1 MSESHFDTPVRF
13 AAGRRRALQ
22 HLTALGLFAS
32 GGLPAAS
39 LAQNYPSRPV
49 RLMVGF
55 SPGAATDA
63 FARIVAKRLSAMLGQ
78 QFIVDNRPGAATR
91 IAMDD
96 VQKSTADGYMLGFAT
111 AVTAAFPLLFK
122 GLSFDPGRNFTPVAM
137 LGRAPMFLVVRSNLG
152 VNTYQEFVNYA
163 RKKGSLAFGHQGKG
177 SNPHL
182 AGLALAKSAGFH
194 VVDVPY
200 RGGGPLSLALGAG
213 EVDFAM
219 IEYAGV
225 RPMLERGAVKLLL
238 VTEPDRSPNQP
249 KVPAGREVGMPAD
262 AEGLAPWFML
272 IAPPGTPE
280 STVKVLGSS
289 VKKLLALPDVHKE
302 LLGIGIVPHY
312 ADTKETAKFFLSQ
325 RKRIVTLA
333 HDLNLSLSTS

>member
-1 MSESHFDTPVRF
+1 MSQNHFDVE
-13 AAGRRRALQ
+13 GRRRVLQ
-22 HLTALGLFAS
+22 YMTALGLLSCA
-32 GGLPAAS
+32 GLPATG
-39 LAQNYPSRPV
+39 LAQSYPNRPI
-49 RLMVGF
+49 RLLLGF
-55 SPGAATDA
+55 APGAATDA
-63 FARIVAKRLSAMLGQ
+63 FARIVAKQLSAMLGQ
-78 QFIVDNRPGAATR
+78 QFIVENRPGAATR

-96 VQKSTADGYMLGFAT
+96 VQKSAADGYMLGFAT

-122 GLSFDPGRNFTPVAM
+122 GMSFDPGRNFTPVAM
-137 LGRAPMFLVVRSNLG
+137 LGRAPMFLVVRSSMG
-152 VNTYQEFVNYA
+152 VNTYKEFVDYA

-225 RPMLERGAVKLLL
+225 RPMLERGVVKLLL

-249 KVPAGREVGMPAD
+249 NVPAGREVGMPAD

-272 IAPPGTPE
+272 IAPPGMPE
-280 STVKVLGSS
+280 PVTALLGSAA
-289 VKKLLALPDVHKE
+289 KKLLALPDVHKE
-302 LLGIGIVPHY
+302 LLGIGIVPGY
-312 ADTKETAKFFLSQ
+312 ADSQATAQFFVSQ
-325 RKRIVTLA
+325 RKRIVKLA
-333 HDLNLSLSTS
+333 HDLNLSLSKS